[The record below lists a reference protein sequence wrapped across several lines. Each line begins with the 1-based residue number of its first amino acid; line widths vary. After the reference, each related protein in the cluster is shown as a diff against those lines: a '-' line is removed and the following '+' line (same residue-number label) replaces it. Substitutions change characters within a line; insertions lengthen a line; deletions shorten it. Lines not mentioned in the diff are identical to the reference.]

1 MNKFVRLNYC
11 IFPKEDIK
19 AICTSPEDG
28 NITVHYRYDEDP
40 ITIHVNSERQAFDI
54 LADIHRQLEDQ

>member
-11 IFPKEDIK
+11 IFPKEDIR
-19 AICTSPEDG
+19 AIGLSPEDG
-28 NITVHYRYDEDP
+28 TIKVHYRYDDEP
-40 ITIHVNSERQAFDI
+40 ITINVDSERQAFDI